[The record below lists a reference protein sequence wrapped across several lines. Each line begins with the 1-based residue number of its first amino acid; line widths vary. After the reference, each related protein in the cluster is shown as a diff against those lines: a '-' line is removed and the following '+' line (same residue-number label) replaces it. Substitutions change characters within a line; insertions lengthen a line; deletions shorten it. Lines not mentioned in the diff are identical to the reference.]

1 LGHDAHQGYYEETMK
16 KLIRIATPLIAVAMM
31 TSPMIALAQSSQ
43 TGNAT
48 QNNSTDWSAPPAGTE
63 QAQAYRDG
71 VEAAQLDKAANR
83 KIDPTASYLYNH
95 PKVKK
100 DQRDAYRSSFVQGY
114 QAALKH
120 NSGM

>member
-1 LGHDAHQGYYEETMK
+1 MK

-48 QNNSTDWSAPPAGTE
+48 QNSTDWSAPPAGTE

-83 KIDPTASYLYNH
+83 KVDPTASFLYNH

-100 DQRDAYRSSFVQGY
+100 EQREAYRSSFVQGY
-114 QAALKH
+114 QAAVKH
-120 NSGM
+120 SSGM

>member
-1 LGHDAHQGYYEETMK
+1 MS

-48 QNNSTDWSAPPAGTE
+48 QNSTTDWSAPPAGTE

-83 KIDPTASYLYNH
+83 KIDPTTSYLYVH

-100 DQRDAYRSSFVQGY
+100 EQRDAYRQSFTAGY
-114 QAALKH
+114 QAAVKH
-120 NSGM
+120 NSGI